1 MNMACLTFEWICL
14 PFDPIFALSYELFFQ
29 AELNKVVAENGP
41 AGSGV
46 QTDEKKINQGTTT
59 TNSKHHS
66 LLLQVNKF

>member
-1 MNMACLTFEWICL
+1 
-14 PFDPIFALSYELFFQ
+14 
-29 AELNKVVAENGP
+29 VVAENGP